1 MYVITG
7 KGSNISTFVHCQ
19 IAQARNAGGSITAT
33 TKLRISMANCS
44 KSMPG
49 LREIWQN
56 FQKIK
61 DMAINMQL
69 TAEGSADWLASLQG
83 IRHLLWS
90 RLLKKKKIGSVHKI
104 MFKGYSLYH
113 DKNTISLLHAVLCI
127 LLSFLLKGIT

>member
-1 MYVITG
+1 
-7 KGSNISTFVHCQ
+7 
-19 IAQARNAGGSITAT
+19 
-33 TKLRISMANCS
+33 
-44 KSMPG
+44 
-49 LREIWQN
+49 
-56 FQKIK
+56 
-61 DMAINMQL
+61 MQL

-90 RLLKKKKIGSVHKI
+90 RLLKKKKKKRGSVHKI